1 MKICIKKSVLPYA
14 ALIAIPIL
22 VGTLAAYLTRE
33 NMDVYEVIVRPPLS
47 PPALLFPIV
56 WTVLYVLMGV
66 SSARVFLKKDIDKNA
81 ASSGLRAYFSS
92 LVLNF
97 GWSIIFF
104 NIGAFFIAFLWLISM
119 LYFIIKTV
127 FCYGKI
133 DKISAYL
140 QVPYIL
146 WVTFAGYLNF
156 AIFLLN

>member
-1 MKICIKKSVLPYA
+1 M
-14 ALIAIPIL
+14 
-22 VGTLAAYLTRE
+22 
-33 NMDVYEVIVRPPLS
+33 NVYEVIVRPPLS

-56 WTVLYVLMGV
+56 WTVLYTLMGV
-66 SSARVFLKKDIDKNA
+66 SSARVLLKKDIDKNA
-81 ASSGLRAYFSS
+81 ATTGLWAYLSS

-127 FCYGKI
+127 FLYSKV